1 VDNKSSRRWQ
11 DIAAELTNEFDPK
24 RVVKLSAELD
34 EALSEEL
41 RVLETRRKA
50 NRSMQSLF
58 SFES

>member
-1 VDNKSSRRWQ
+1 VDNKAPREWQ
-11 DIAAELTNEFDPK
+11 EIATELTNEFDPK
-24 RVVKLSAELD
+24 RVVKLNAELH

-50 NRSMQSLF
+50 NRRMQSLF